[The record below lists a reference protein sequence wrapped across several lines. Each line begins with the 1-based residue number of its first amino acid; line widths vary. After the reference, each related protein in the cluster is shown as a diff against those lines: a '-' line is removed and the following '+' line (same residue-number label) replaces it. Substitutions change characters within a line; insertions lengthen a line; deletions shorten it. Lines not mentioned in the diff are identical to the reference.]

1 MLMMMQDYTP
11 ERGAGGGA
19 KDRQAVRG
27 PPPRRL
33 PQCCVGQGAGT
44 SRPPG
49 ESGLCTEASNPR
61 GPQFLSVALGE
72 TAVLRKPRGSTVF
85 LGSRRM

>member
-1 MLMMMQDYTP
+1 MMMQDYTP
-11 ERGAGGGA
+11 ERGGGGGEGPAGGAGTPTEA
-19 KDRQAVRG
+19 LTSV
-27 PPPRRL
+27 L
-33 PQCCVGQGAGT
+33 LGQVAGT

-72 TAVLRKPRGSTVF
+72 TAVLRKPRGSAVF